1 LSYNTASDINNL
13 TSLGVSVNNDGTLTF
28 NSNSLDSVLNS
39 DFSGVTNFFQNS
51 VGWGQTFS
59 NMLTGAGTS
68 SSTGILSLAKS
79 SNSTIESTLNA
90 DISRE
95 ESLISSESSSLT
107 TELNNAN
114 ETLQQLPSQLSEV
127 NELYSAITSYNQ
139 NSNG

>member
-1 LSYNTASDINNL
+1 
-13 TSLGVSVNNDGTLTF
+13 
-28 NSNSLDSVLNS
+28 
-39 DFSGVTNFFQNS
+39 
-51 VGWGQTFS
+51 
-59 NMLTGAGTS
+59 MLTGAGTS